1 MTFVFEIA
9 HKFYF
14 HFSSK
19 GYDCDDLSAECKRFV
34 DLDPTSCTPKHPS
47 HYFMKY
53 GCMKSCNRCKRKV
66 EPFLFNNHTFTE
78 TNFYLVEESL
88 CGLSHFKAK
97 LMKATSISLCT
108 DTYLLATSLQ

>member
-19 GYDCDDLSAECKRFV
+19 DYDCDDLSAECKRFV

-53 GCMKSCNRCKRKV
+53 GCMKSCNRCKEKV
-66 EPFLFNNHTFTE
+66 ELSLFRSHTYF
-78 TNFYLVEESL
+78 
-88 CGLSHFKAK
+88 
-97 LMKATSISLCT
+97 M
-108 DTYLLATSLQ
+108 